1 MTEFSFTMNNGSTIS
16 WNAPDPE
23 MVVSGRYEFEESNCV
38 YDEDV
43 VAAIDKLLF
52 PEYTSGN

>member
-1 MTEFSFTMNNGSTIS
+1 MTEFSFTMSDGSMLS

-23 MVVSGRYEFEESNCV
+23 LYVLGRDEFEDSYCES
-38 YDEDV
+38 DENMI
-43 VAAIDKLLF
+43 AAIDKLIF

>member
-1 MTEFSFTMNNGSTIS
+1 MTEFSFTMSDGSVLS

-23 MVVSGRYEFEESNCV
+23 IVVSGRHEFEEI
-38 YDEDV
+38 YFEHDENMIS
-43 VAAIDKLLF
+43 AIDKLIF